1 MRIKK
6 NILLLHINF
15 SKLKEVFM
23 KRILFFICCLTIS
36 TMMFAQSEISELFP
50 TLAGLERTSFH
61 YYPDDC
67 KGNFSTLTAPTK
79 VDTVINDK
87 NYLLFDDF
95 LLCEEDNKVF
105 IYSFVYNKDFV
116 LYDYT
121 LEVGDSL
128 QYLSIDECYISKS
141 HYTPVADYLGYA
153 SIDENGDCFVENKIP
168 MTKIGVKEVST
179 VTLLDGK
186 EYKKWGFNNGFE
198 YIEGI
203 GCVSS
208 GNYFDLIIPLAVPTC
223 RFENNLVCISKNGQL
238 LYSEEKEKQKRFWVA
253 CKCLSAGAENPET
266 NIEVITAPTQTIQKI
281 IHNGQ
286 LYIIRDGKTY
296 NVMGVE
302 VENVDF

>member
-1 MRIKK
+1 
-6 NILLLHINF
+6 
-15 SKLKEVFM
+15 M
-23 KRILFFICCLTIS
+23 KRILFLICCLTIS

-67 KGNFSTLTAPTK
+67 NGNFSTLTAPTK

-95 LLCEEDNKVF
+95 LLREEDNKVF

-128 QYLSIDECYISKS
+128 QCLSIDECYNYKNP
-141 HYTPVADYLGYA
+141 YTPVADYLGYA

-168 MTKIGVKEVST
+168 MKKIGVKEVST

-186 EYKKWGFNNGFE
+186 EYKKWVFNNGFE
-198 YIEGI
+198 YIEDI

-238 LYSEEKEKQKRFWVA
+238 LYSEEKEKQKRFGVA

-266 NIEVITAPTQTIQKI
+266 NIETITTPTPTTQKI

-302 VENVDF
+302 VENIDF